1 MAQHQKGI
9 EITERKARGHDLVP
23 SGGIEIKYDSQP
35 VNRVYKASGYVY
47 LVVDCSG
54 SMAGDKLLQATR
66 GALNFAKDAL
76 AKNYLTGVIQFHSSS
91 KLICELGKD
100 IRALE
105 KKLNNI
111 ELGDTTHMAD
121 AIRLAHK
128 KLKDMTGNLA
138 MVIVTD
144 GMPNGPEDP
153 QATLTAG
160 KMAKNNGIDI
170 ITIGTDDADYA
181 FLKQLAS
188 RSELSTKVSRDNLAK
203 AIESASK
210 LLPAPKNT

>member
-9 EITERKARGHDLVP
+9 EITKQPAVGRDLAS
-23 SGGIEIKYDSQP
+23 SGGIEIKYDNQP
-35 VNRVYKASGYVY
+35 IDRVYEASGYVY

-54 SMAGDKLLQATR
+54 SMAGDKLLQAKK

-76 AKNYLTGVIQFHSSS
+76 AGGYFTGLIQFHSSS
-91 KLICELGKD
+91 KLICEPSKD
-100 IRALE
+100 VRLLE
-105 KKLNNI
+105 NKLNNI

-121 AIRLAHK
+121 AIRLANK
-128 KLKDMTGNLA
+128 KLKGMRGNLS

-144 GMPNGPEDP
+144 GMPNGPGDP
-153 QATLTAG
+153 QATLAAA
-160 KMAKNNGIDI
+160 KIAKNDGIDI

-203 AIESASK
+203 AIASASK
-210 LLPAPKNT
+210 LLPAPRNK